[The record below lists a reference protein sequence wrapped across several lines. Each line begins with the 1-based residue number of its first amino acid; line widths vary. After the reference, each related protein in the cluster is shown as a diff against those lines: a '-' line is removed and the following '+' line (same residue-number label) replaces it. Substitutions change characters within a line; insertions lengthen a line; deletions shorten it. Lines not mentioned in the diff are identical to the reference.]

1 MFVGRNRYNAC
12 PTFGLRVRFFQQGC
26 LLKKPC
32 VQHSC
37 VYVHMYFYFYFLFP
51 PKMLH
56 KFYRSKALNEVK
68 ALEEPWLRTKD
79 VRTWMGN
86 FFQKCRSESGLTLAS
101 LLCGVL
107 YFLTFSPNPNP
118 PPPVAPF
125 GPQEPQYPPFSAML
139 HLGLMLHEKDCKL
152 LILPRGRTTFLVLFP
167 WIQNLFKEQSG
178 T

>member
-1 MFVGRNRYNAC
+1 MQSQLFVETTVFVGRNRYNAC

-37 VYVHMYFYFYFLFP
+37 VYVHMYFYFLFP

-56 KFYRSKALNEVK
+56 KFYRSKALNEVE
-68 ALEEPWLRTKD
+68 ALEESWLRTKD

-107 YFLTFSPNPNP
+107 YFLTFSPNPNSP
-118 PPPVAPF
+118 PP
-125 GPQEPQYPPFSAML
+125 QW
-139 HLGLMLHEKDCKL
+139 L
-152 LILPRGRTTFLVLFP
+152 LLAHKSHNILRYLQRCI
-167 WIQNLFKEQSG
+167 WD
-178 T
+178 